1 MGEGD
6 SSDFTPLGEDDLP
19 GRCDVNE
26 EGHTLPEV
34 MRGRML
40 CVTHGRLCYRRIS
53 PVGMGEWI
61 CPDERHLAPI
71 LGL

>member
-1 MGEGD
+1 MGEED
-6 SSDFTPLGEDDLP
+6 PSDLTPLGDMNPPDRGKLI
-19 GRCDVNE
+19 E

-53 PVGMGEWI
+53 HVGIGEWI

-71 LGL
+71 IGS

>member
-1 MGEGD
+1 MGEKD
-6 SSDFTPLGEDDLP
+6 PSDFTPLGESSLP
-19 GRCDVNE
+19 SRGGLNE

-53 PVGMGEWI
+53 RVGVPEWI
-61 CPDERHLAPI
+61 CPDERHLTPVANS
-71 LGL
+71 